1 MSDAVRL
8 STEWDAVVAAL
19 GPHAHPGL
27 SPSESVAQVV
37 AEVGRLRGAI
47 EIWQREAQSGWES
60 ARIAEAE
67 RNALMEDVQSTGKL
81 WHDAEARAERA
92 EAALKQIAA
101 WSWDSGSTPAPEVV
115 SRIYCEA
122 RAALRDPAPA
132 EGFFARGEDGQ
143 YHPDPPPA
151 CPHGNPPG
159 TARDCA
165 CRTPGCTC
173 SDFAR
178 DNVCPVC
185 RAQADGQP

>member
-8 STEWDAVVAAL
+8 STEWNAVVAAL

-101 WSWDSGSTPAPEVV
+101 WSWDSGSTPE
-115 SRIYCEA
+115 IG
-122 RAALRDPAPA
+122 RAS
-132 EGFFARGEDGQ
+132 
-143 YHPDPPPA
+143 
-151 CPHGNPPG
+151 
-159 TARDCA
+159 
-165 CRTPGCTC
+165 CRE
-173 SDFAR
+173 R
-178 DNVCPVC
+178 VCHCV
-185 RAQADGQP
+185 